1 MDYLKLQIKA
11 QSSPMVKLRVGYQ
24 KFYSGLKFD
33 RLKVHLGSNTG
44 SVYLKVEADSRISG

>member
-1 MDYLKLQIKA
+1 
-11 QSSPMVKLRVGYQ
+11 MVKLRVVGYQ
-24 KFYSGLKFD
+24 NFYSGLKFD

>member
-1 MDYLKLQIKA
+1 
-11 QSSPMVKLRVGYQ
+11 MVKLRVGYQ